1 MESKSNY
8 LIQLYKARVN
18 VLSHLT
24 NTGFDCS
31 TYIGFNLEELDVM
44 RKYDQLN
51 FKVMNQKTNEQCYI
65 YHLVED
71 TTGKK
76 KGTSNLLKKNTI
88 SDIIDEVY
96 NDTAILN
103 KSDTLIII
111 TTDYSADSIHESIK
125 NLWENDHI
133 YVVVYNLKQ
142 LQINPLKHVF
152 VPKHI
157 RLTQDEKM
165 EVYKKYNIEQ
175 DSQLPQISRF
185 DPISKILLIRPG
197 EICKIERFEK
207 SSFNTDYYRICIS

>member
-18 VLSHLT
+18 ILSHLT
-24 NTGFDCS
+24 NSGFDCDLYS
-31 TYIGFNLEELDVM
+31 GFNLEELDVM
-44 RKYDQLN
+44 RKYEQLN
-51 FKVMNQKTNEQCYI
+51 FKVINQKTNEQCYI

-103 KSDTLIII
+103 KTDTLIII

-157 RLTQDEKM
+157 RLTKDEKM
-165 EVYKKYNIEQ
+165 EVYRKYNIEQ

-185 DPISKILLIRPG
+185 DPISKILLMRPG

>member
-8 LIQLYKARVN
+8 LIQLYKARTN
-18 VLSHLT
+18 LMSHLT
-24 NTGFDCS
+24 SSGFDCTLYS
-31 TYIGFNLEELDVM
+31 GFNLEEVDVM
-44 RKYDQLN
+44 RKYEQLN
-51 FKVMNQKTNEQCYI
+51 FKVVNQKTNEQCYI

-88 SDIIDEVY
+88 PDIIDEVY

-103 KSDTLIII
+103 KNDTLIIV

-142 LQINPLKHVF
+142 LQINPLKHIY
-152 VPKHI
+152 VPKHT

-165 EVYKKYNIEQ
+165 EVYKKYNIEH

-197 EICKIERFEK
+197 EICKIERYEK

>member
-8 LIQLYKARVN
+8 LIQLYKARIN
-18 VLSHLT
+18 MMSHLT
-24 NTGFDCS
+24 HSGFDCTLYS
-31 TYIGFNLEELDVM
+31 GFNLEELDVLI
-44 RKYDQLN
+44 KYNQLN
-51 FKVMNQKTNEQCYI
+51 FKVSNESKNEQCYV

-71 TTGKK
+71 TSGKK

-88 SDIIDEVY
+88 PDIIDEVY
-96 NDTAILN
+96 NDTGILN
-103 KSDTLIII
+103 KTDTLIII
-111 TTDYSADSIHESIK
+111 TTDYSADSIHECIK
-125 NLWENDHI
+125 NLWENDHL

-157 RLTQDEKM
+157 RLTNEEKM
-165 EVYKKYNIEQ
+165 EVFRKYNIERN
-175 DSQLPQISRF
+175 SQLPQISRF
-185 DPISKILLIRPG
+185 DPIAKILLMRPG